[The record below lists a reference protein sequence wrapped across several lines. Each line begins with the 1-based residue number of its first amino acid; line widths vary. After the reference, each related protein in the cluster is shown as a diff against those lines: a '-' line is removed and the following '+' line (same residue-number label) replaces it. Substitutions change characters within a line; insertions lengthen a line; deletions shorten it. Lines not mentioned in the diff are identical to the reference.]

1 MLPEVQKEY
10 TPITAQVM
18 GRRDIEAAQERV
30 LDAEAEAQIISR
42 RIAAEGLREG
52 VRGME
57 TGTGTRVAAARRYSQ
72 ELADQQLAQG
82 VGRANTE
89 LDFARERAGLG
100 DEQSDRMLKTT
111 TYGDLIQKLYD
122 EGKDVNKI
130 GDQIQFWIDNE
141 PDPVVKEWLRKRGV
155 GYAGGLTQGRKEER
169 QEKQKQEWAMAQAA
183 WDEFKASNPDN
194 LSDEDLAIYAQSQG
208 YK

>member
-18 GRRDIEAAQERV
+18 GRREIEAAQERV

-82 VGRANTE
+82 VNRANTE

-100 DEQSDRMLKTT
+100 DEQGDRMLKTN
-111 TYGDLIQKLYD
+111 TYGDLIQKLYV
-122 EGKDVNKI
+122 EGKDANKI

-155 GYAGGLTQGRKEER
+155 GYGGALKESQAQAK
-169 QEKQKQEWAMAQAA
+169 QEAQKQSVAEIQAWFAEWKMAN
-183 WDEFKASNPDN
+183 EEGS
-194 LSDEDLAIYAQSQG
+194 
-208 YK
+208 